1 MQQAS
6 TDQGKANSGAIDLA
20 HLERATFGDRGLAR
34 DVLRLFERRCETL
47 LRDIVDAPDAGS
59 RIFAAHTLKG
69 AAKGVGAFAVADA
82 AQAVED
88 KASDATEAIGALS
101 ARLMEARLALSAFL
115 RGK

>member
-1 MQQAS
+1 MQQAPA
-6 TDQGKANSGAIDLA
+6 DHGQMKADAIDLA

-34 DVLRLFERRCETL
+34 DVLKLFERRCETL
-47 LRDIVDAPDAGS
+47 LREIVDAPDTGS

-82 AQAVED
+82 AQAVEERAGD
-88 KASDATEAIGALS
+88 PAEAVGALS

-115 RGK
+115 RSA